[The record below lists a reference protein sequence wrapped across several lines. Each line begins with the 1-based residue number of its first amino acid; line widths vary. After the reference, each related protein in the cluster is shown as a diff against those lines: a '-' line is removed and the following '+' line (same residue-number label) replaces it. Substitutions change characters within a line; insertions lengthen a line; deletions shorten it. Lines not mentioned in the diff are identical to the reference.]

1 MKRYIYAIS
10 LLIIVL
16 LIINTIADK
25 KQLKYVVEQYK
36 NIQREKTTLINEIKE
51 KDEEIRALKS
61 LV

>member
-25 KQLKYVVEQYK
+25 KQLEYVVEQYK
-36 NIQREKTTLINEIKE
+36 NIQQEKTTLINEIKE

>member
-36 NIQREKTTLINEIKE
+36 NIQQEKTTLINEIKE